1 QALEGKLHGLDRD
14 VGSLAVERRPL
25 DLARPRAQQP
35 PRHDDLSA
43 LFVLE
48 LYDDSARGA
57 PAVARFVP
65 PVIKVERADDA
76 PLQNGVTVVLPP
88 GKLHYAA
95 FPRVARAIF
104 DHFDRRARYDDFGKA
119 RVRPV
124 GFAGAEIYKE
134 IEVAVRTL
142 SQHGHGRVSCRVG
155 SKAHHRPLV
164 SRVM

>member
-1 QALEGKLHGLDRD
+1 LCDTRDRRHRSLPHVVPLALPRPPLMFPRPPSKPPPLHD
-14 VGSLAVERRPL
+14 VLCP
-25 DLARPRAQQP
+25 
-35 PRHDDLSA
+35 
-43 LFVLE
+43 LFVLDF
-48 LYDDSARGA
+48 YNDSAWCA

-134 IEVAVRTL
+134 IEVAVPTL
-142 SQHGHGRVSCRVG
+142 SQHGHGRAS
-155 SKAHHRPLV
+155 
-164 SRVM
+164 